1 MRVIMSDLI
10 DYIRNVRWD
19 DIKDLPEVNGRV
31 YLNGDLEAQDRE
43 LENSSYLYLTLFSE
57 SREDG
62 QDRYFGSNTDSTVKG
77 FMDRDYLGSPKT
89 HKDIFEKSM
98 SEYEHRN
105 ICLKI
110 DGDESKILMEEEDV
124 LDGVDAKRNPKFFN
138 ESNISGG
145 IQKTLGNQTKLF
157 DEVTKNIEKTNKGKT
172 SNFKTG
178 TENIHTLHEMAR
190 AQPRRFD
197 LDPTHVN
204 NIEKDILGT
213 HGKAL
218 KKIRKT
224 ILLENYYGPGK
235 HKRGGNTH
243 TIEAGVRPSLE
254 NYVDDIG
261 TVFWPESSWN
271 KCSENTIR
279 DILRWDNKKELAI
292 STKNTDLDEI
302 IESCQDFIRD
312 FKLTSHTDERVKKR
326 ARDLGCRSSEWDATV
341 RVTLKD
347 WFDKKETEATL
358 PSNMELIRYTDGM
371 IKKHEEE
378 GTTPTH
384 DLKVLSTVYAAGV
397 FTGWEFIIKWLDST
411 ENKKKTLHIDFMHGK
426 NSYEK
431 YVDRWSSKETD
442 IKKLIKNLFKK
453 SGKEGHVGFDV
464 MKRTQPKTN
473 KIHG

>member
-1 MRVIMSDLI
+1 MTDLI
-10 DYIRNVRWD
+10 DYIRTVRWE

-43 LENSSYLYLTLFSE
+43 LKNSSYLYLTLFSE
-57 SREDG
+57 PREDDK
-62 QDRYFGSNTDSTVKG
+62 DRYFGSNTDSTIKG

-89 HKDIFEKSM
+89 HKGIFDKSM

-110 DGDESKILMEEEDV
+110 DGDESKILMEEEDI

-138 ESNISGG
+138 ASNISGG

-157 DEVTKNIEKTNKGKT
+157 DEVTESIENTNKGED
-172 SNFKTG
+172 SNFNTG
-178 TENIHTLHEMAR
+178 TENVHTLHGMAR
-190 AQPRRFD
+190 AQPRRYD
-197 LDPTHVN
+197 IDWTHVN
-204 NIEKDILGT
+204 NIEKDILGD
-213 HGKAL
+213 HGKVL

-243 TIEAGVRPSLE
+243 TIEASVRPSLK

-326 ARDLGCRSSEWDATV
+326 AKDLGCRPSEWDATV

-347 WFDKKETEATL
+347 WFDKTETEATL
-358 PSNMELIRYTDGM
+358 PSNEELIRYTDGM
-371 IKKHEEE
+371 IDKHEKN
-378 GTTPTH
+378 GTTETH
-384 DLKVLSTVYAAGV
+384 DTKILSTVFTSGV
-397 FTGWEFIIKWLDST
+397 FTGWAFIVNWVLDPK
-411 ENKKKTLHIDFMHGK
+411 NNKKTLHIDFMHGK

-431 YVDRWSSKETD
+431 YVDLWSGKEKS
-442 IKKLIKNLFKK
+442 IKDKIKLLFKRV
-453 SGKEGHVGFDV
+453 GKEGHVTMDV